1 MVKQY
6 KEICQKYHWKA
17 KVFTQMS
24 GDLKKQIGTPDL
36 FVLFT
41 NTVSHKMIKCAV
53 DEARRSKIDV
63 VRCHTSSKS
72 ALSEILEKR
81 CGGGLTN
88 DETDVNL

>member
-41 NTVSHKMIKCAV
+41 NTVSHKMVRCAV
-53 DEARRSKIDV
+53 DEAKRSNIPI
-63 VRCHTSSKS
+63 VRSHTSSQMALKEIFESYIRS
-72 ALSEILEKR
+72 A
-81 CGGGLTN
+81 
-88 DETDVNL
+88 